1 MIYIAATAVIV
12 IVLGIVLANRFL
24 AGHKVEEGILFVKSG
39 DQETAIPMNEIVEVF
54 GMDGVPEDPSFL
66 EKYIV
71 RPYVK
76 KERVAV
82 YTRSNVSYLFV
93 LRNSDRLVKSVKA
106 ENPNVYIKAKL
117 I

>member
-1 MIYIAATAVIV
+1 MIYVAAAAVIV
-12 IVLGIVLANRFL
+12 VVGMVIASRLVP
-24 AGHKVEEGILFVKSG
+24 GHKVEEGVLVVKTG
-39 DQETAIPMNEIVEVF
+39 DLETSIPTNEIIEVF
-54 GMDGVPEDPSFL
+54 EMDEVSKDASFF

-82 YTRSNVSYLFV
+82 YTRSNVSYFFI
-93 LRNSDRLVKSVKA
+93 LRNPDRLIKAVKA
-106 ENPNVYIKAKL
+106 QNPKVYIKAKV

>member
-1 MIYIAATAVIV
+1 MIYITAAAVIV
-12 IVLGIVLANRFL
+12 VVSILLANRLL
-24 AGHKVEEGILFVKSG
+24 ASHKVEEGVLFIKSG
-39 DQETAIPMNEIVEVF
+39 NRETAIPMNEIVEVF
-54 GMDGVPEDPSFL
+54 EMDEISEDPSLF

-93 LRNSDRLVKSVKA
+93 LRNPDRLVKSVKA